1 MIMKKTL
8 IAFLIFVCFGTP
20 CFGMEAASLFS
31 IESTEWDLG
40 EGFSIGFYQ
49 SSMYFCDATCCKHFS
64 GAYEKVSFR
73 GARCISTGS
82 CAAVSGLVFP
92 LWGIGV
98 MPTCVDNIC
107 ESGLIVKTRIPS
119 VSSRLMPES
128 FLKQYAMKDGLT
140 AITVHLFWMTHNKSI
155 ISGIFPNIASSNS
168 NFYR

>member
-107 ESGLIVKTRIPS
+107 ESGLIVKTS
-119 VSSRLMPES
+119 DS
-128 FLKQYAMKDGLT
+128 FGVVPLDA
-140 AITVHLFWMTHNKSI
+140 
-155 ISGIFPNIASSNS
+155 GIFSKTIRNERRSDSDNGSSLLDDAQ
-168 NFYR
+168 